1 MSQTWVIKDTA
12 PVGIY
17 WISLTDVNFTSNG
30 QNFTRIDTLNME
42 RYDAVTK
49 ITTTRYTLRY
59 YTSESSQISVTSSPI
74 ITENNV
80 PTGNVWEFT
89 NEAYRTITFETP
101 PTGDLLLWLLNN
113 AKMAGNYGLPYQD
126 IHLEDKALWN
136 QLQTAW
142 EQGDY
147 TAALNVLK
155 NASLND
161 KQLNA
166 ATINALTTELL
177 SLQAQSDPS
186 FKTGKIVVASE
197 PPSDLAVGKVYFRLI
212 GPVGD
217 YNEQNAYYIEINQK
231 TSSGYD
237 VLNPETQADNIAL
250 TENTAAKFGLVG
262 VTYTLDKA
270 LYDVEQLLQVVTTT

>member
-12 PVGIY
+12 PVDEA
-17 WISLTDVNFTSNG
+17 SLTLATTNISFTTNNQKATSIGIDNQDVAYVLVYGGIGEVAGYDPGLGTAFMWDNNDAYKTLEF
-30 QNFTRIDTLNME
+30 DT
-42 RYDAVTK
+42 D
-49 ITTTRYTLRY
+49 
-59 YTSESSQISVTSSPI
+59 
-74 ITENNV
+74 
-80 PTGNVWEFT
+80 PTGE
-89 NEAYRTITFETP
+89 
-101 PTGDLLLWLLNN
+101 LLAWLQKN
-113 AKMAGNYGLPYQD
+113 ATLKVSGINYQD
-126 IHLEDKALWN
+126 IHLEDKELWN

-155 NASLND
+155 NASLTD

-166 ATINALTTELL
+166 AAINALTTELL

-186 FKTGKIVVASE
+186 FKTGQIAVASE

-212 GPVGD
+212 GPVTD

-237 VLNPETQADNIAL
+237 VLNPATQADNIAL

>member
-12 PVGIY
+12 PVDEA
-17 WISLTDVNFTSNG
+17 SRELSAQQCSFTSNEHKFSSISIIEFEAAAVYVLTYD
-30 QNFTRIDTLNME
+30 NFEVAGAEVGLGSYEFDWSGNESYKTLIFDT
-42 RYDAVTK
+42 A
-49 ITTTRYTLRY
+49 
-59 YTSESSQISVTSSPI
+59 
-74 ITENNV
+74 
-80 PTGNVWEFT
+80 PTGE
-89 NEAYRTITFETP
+89 
-101 PTGDLLLWLLNN
+101 LLAWLQKN
-113 AKMAGNYGLPYQD
+113 ATLKVSGMNYQD

-155 NASLND
+155 NASLSD

-166 ATINALTTELL
+166 AAINALTTELL

-186 FKTGKIVVASE
+186 FKTGTIVVASE

-212 GPVGD
+212 GPVTD

-237 VLNPETQADNIAL
+237 VLNPATQADNIAL

>member
-1 MSQTWVIKDTA
+1 M
-12 PVGIY
+12 
-17 WISLTDVNFTSNG
+17 N
-30 QNFTRIDTLNME
+30 
-42 RYDAVTK
+42 
-49 ITTTRYTLRY
+49 
-59 YTSESSQISVTSSPI
+59 
-74 ITENNV
+74 
-80 PTGNVWEFT
+80 
-89 NEAYRTITFETP
+89 
-101 PTGDLLLWLLNN
+101 
-113 AKMAGNYGLPYQD
+113 YQD

-155 NASLND
+155 NASLSD

-166 ATINALTTELL
+166 AVINALTTELL

-186 FKTGKIVVASE
+186 FKTGTIVVASE

-212 GPVGD
+212 GPVTD

-237 VLNPETQADNIAL
+237 VLNVEVQADKIYL
-250 TENTAAKFGLVG
+250 TYDTAKEFGMAA
-262 VTYTLDKA
+262 TNYSLDTA
-270 LYDVEQLLQVVTTT
+270 LYNVKTILDALSGN